1 MSPGPRRPG
10 RDSAAMV
17 VVSIAAM
24 AAAVW
29 QFGGTWSLPAY
40 LYLGLITGPLTVI
53 DLREKRLPNRL
64 TLPSYPIVA
73 VLIALAAL
81 IEGTWPAAG
90 RAALGALVL
99 LAVYATLHA
108 VHPAGLGMGDVKL
121 AAPLGALL
129 AWQSWS
135 ALLWGTFTAFLLTAI
150 VGLAL
155 IAQHRASRKSALPF
169 GPFML
174 LGAWVVLLLG

>member
-1 MSPGPRRPG
+1 MSQEPHRPA
-10 RDSAAMV
+10 RDYAAMV
-17 VVSIAAM
+17 ILSIAAM

-40 LYLGLITGPLTVI
+40 LYLGLVTGPLAVI

-73 VLIALAAL
+73 ALIALAAL
-81 IEGTWPAAG
+81 ADGGWPAAG
-90 RAALGALVL
+90 RAALGAVVL
-99 LAVYATLHA
+99 LAVYAVLH
-108 VHPAGLGMGDVKL
+108 VVNPAGLGMGDVKL
-121 AAPLGALL
+121 AGPLGALL

-135 ALLWGTFTAFLLTAI
+135 ALLWGTFAAFLLTAV

-155 IAQHRASRKSALPF
+155 IALRKAGRKSSLPF

-174 LGAWVVLLLG
+174 LGAWIVLLLA